1 MAAIACCFSSRGFC
15 KLKFEK
21 DMHTIRYGELAKF
34 MGFVAL
40 CFFGFGNVSA
50 QTDAD
55 LLRYSMVNPIGTA
68 RYNAMGGAFGA
79 LGANFASLSTNPAGI
94 GFYTRHE
101 VSVTLGGLAGKGV
114 SDYYGERTS
123 VDGERFLVP
132 QGGGVL
138 CVRQSGAVKLQAA
151 FGANR
156 LKDFNNN
163 AYSRGVNDQSSYMEY
178 VAAQSAGYDFAAG
191 DRYSAHL
198 GNLAYQTG
206 LMDYSDTTDFLYNS
220 LLGPGMGLEQRH
232 VLREYGNI
240 TEMVFSFGGNWA
252 EKLYFGATLGI
263 PVVDYRQ
270 ESVAG
275 ESSDEVLEFRPGDIR
290 FKSYEFSQDMDV
302 SGTGINLKLGLIYK
316 PAHFFRVGVAFHT
329 PTHYWLRER
338 TTVQV
343 NTDMDYP
350 LDDGT
355 SLPNQSSYG
364 YEDRY
369 EVITPAKGILSL
381 GFLIKNFGAI
391 GIEGELTDYRK
402 MRLDVGDWDY
412 ENSLQ
417 SLVDENYRL
426 SGVVR
431 FGTEWRVSILS
442 FRAGYI
448 WQSCP
453 YANQALRDNWYDHT
467 ATFGLGLTLGRWNL
481 DFGFMANY
489 GKRTDD
495 FYYLTDQYG
504 APLVSP
510 ASLKLSKYA
519 YTFSLGC
526 RF

>member
-1 MAAIACCFSSRGFC
+1 MRTIKYIGLVKSIGF
-15 KLKFEK
+15 
-21 DMHTIRYGELAKF
+21 A
-34 MGFVAL
+34 AL
-40 CFFGFGNVSA
+40 CLCGFGRVQA

-55 LLRYSMVNPIGTA
+55 LLRYSMLNPIGTA

-79 LGANFASLSTNPAGI
+79 LGANFTALSTNPAGI

-101 VSVTLGGLAGKGV
+101 LSLTGGWLNQNGK
-114 SDYYGERTS
+114 SEYYGEKNTIDAS
-123 VDGERFLVP
+123 QVVMP
-132 QGGGVL
+132 QGGGVF
-138 CVRQSGAVKLQAA
+138 CINQGGAVKFQAA

-156 LKDFNNN
+156 LKDFNSSSYVKGINN
-163 AYSRGVNDQSSYMEY
+163 ESSYMEY
-178 VAAQSAGYDFAAG
+178 VAAQSAGYDFAVRDQYA
-191 DRYSAHL
+191 AHL

-206 LMDYSDTTDFLYNS
+206 LMDYEDTVSMLYDP
-220 LLGPGMGLEQRH
+220 LLGPGMGLTQRH

-270 ESVAG
+270 ESVVG